1 MKAADFKKQIDA
13 AARELERLSGELAAL
28 KAQNVA
34 LTGEINSAIDSDNYS
49 QVEKLTAKQ
58 TELNNKIRAVEL
70 IVARKKETGAVS
82 RAEIAKASNSEMLEM
97 QKKIDKAQSAAN
109 EAYKDYLRKLLD
121 VAALVNQAWNV
132 RAEYLVLIP
141 GITDPYS
148 YSAETTGFES
158 ISHNIKWKRDPETDE
173 IMTAINPDAPVIMNN
188 ATRDRFNPFA
198 GRK

>member
-158 ISHNIKWKRDPETDE
+158 ISHNIKWRRDPETDE
-173 IMTAINPDAPVIMNN
+173 MMTTINPDAPVIMSN

>member
-1 MKAADFKKQIDA
+1 MKAADFKKQMDA
-13 AARELERLSGELAAL
+13 AARELERLSGDLAAL
-28 KAQNVA
+28 KAQNVT
-34 LTGEINSAIDSDNYS
+34 LSDEINSAIDADNYS
-49 QVEKLTAKQ
+49 LVEKLTAKQ
-58 TELNNKIRAVEL
+58 TELNNKIRAAEL

-82 RAEIAKASNSEMLEM
+82 RAEIAKASNSEMLEI

-158 ISHNIKWKRDPETDE
+158 ISHNIKWRRDPETDE
-173 IMTAINPDAPVIMNN
+173 MMTTIKPDALVIMQN

>member
-13 AARELERLSGELAAL
+13 AARELERLSGDLAAL
-28 KAQNVA
+28 KAQNAA
-34 LTGEINSAIDSDNYS
+34 LTGEINSAIDAGNYS

-58 TELNNKIRAVEL
+58 TDLNNKIRAAEL

-82 RAEIAKASNSEMLEM
+82 REEIAKASNSEMLEM

-173 IMTAINPDAPVIMNN
+173 IMTAINPDAPVIMSN

>member
-28 KAQNVA
+28 KAQNVT
-34 LTGEINSAIDSDNYS
+34 LSDEINSAIDADNYS

-173 IMTAINPDAPVIMNN
+173 IMTAINPDAPVIMSN

>member
-28 KAQNVA
+28 KAQNIA

-58 TELNNKIRAVEL
+58 TELNSKIRAVEL